1 MQWMAFLK
9 RRIIAI
15 GLVVISLALLV
26 ILYVQYRSLAKL
38 GEALPAARKVAVS
51 KRLSLIEE
59 QIQAHYRQIALRS
72 FDLPPAI
79 FDSDLAND
87 FAGLDQAVKSHYEGK
102 PSEGVKSF
110 FAMTMSRT
118 TGKRILS
125 LYNPHSGEMLMGGPS
140 PEGWAAFVACAPWM
154 TLMWRNVAAMREP
167 GIAPAKLPEINA
179 DTLILADSDFEYPMI
194 IHPIKNEN
202 SLLIGVAGL
211 VIDKAYFREKLVP
224 QAIKTGAGRY
234 FAEDEFAELTVA
246 AFDERDYLVSSS
258 RPLKE
263 AGAEVKVPFS
273 FVFPR
278 WHLGVRSIGPTHE
291 QIGRRYLL
299 TNLSL
304 SILMTLI
311 IIGGSIFALRAAARE
326 MKLSQMKTDFVSNV
340 SHELRT
346 PLSSIRVFGE
356 LQRLGLVK
364 DPAKVSEYGEY
375 IETES
380 RRLTQ
385 LINNILDFSH
395 IESGQK
401 SYRFIQADLA
411 EIVSETLKTF
421 SVRLQQDAFSV
432 RIEMPDDPL
441 PFAIVDPEA
450 IGQVIVNLL
459 DNAVKYSG
467 DSREI
472 VVRLGEKF
480 EFVTI
485 AVIDQGIGIPAEEQG
500 KIFERFHRVSTG
512 LIHDVKGSGL
522 GLPLVKHIV
531 EAHGGRVTV
540 QSEVDRGST
549 FTVFLPSWNP
559 APERAQAKA
568 SATRVAEEP
577 AK

>member
-51 KRLSLIEE
+51 KRLSLIEYE
-59 QIQAHYRQIALRS
+59 IQSHYRQIALRS
-72 FDLPPAI
+72 FDLPPSI

-87 FAGLDQAVKSHYEGK
+87 FAGLDHAVKTHYEGK
-102 PSEGVKSF
+102 PSEGIKSF

-118 TGKRILS
+118 TGKRVLS

-154 TLMWRNVAAMREP
+154 TLMWRNVAAMKEP

-179 DTLILADSDFEYPMI
+179 DTLILADSDVEYPMI

-211 VIDKAYFREKLVP
+211 VIDKSYFREKLVP
-224 QAIKTGAGRY
+224 RAIKEGASRY
-234 FAEDEFAELTVA
+234 FHDDEFADLTVA

-273 FVFPR
+273 FAFPR

-311 IIGGSIFALRAAARE
+311 IIGGSVFALRAAARE

-356 LQRLGLVK
+356 LQRLGLVR

-385 LINNILDFSH
+385 LINNILDFSR

-411 EIVSETLKTF
+411 EIVGETLKTF

-432 RIEMPDDPL
+432 RIETPEEPL
-441 PFAIVDPEA
+441 PMAIVDPEA

-485 AVIDQGIGIPAEEQG
+485 AVIDQGIGIPAEEQD

-540 QSEVDRGST
+540 QSEIDRGST

-568 SATRVAEEP
+568 SSTRVAQEP